1 VQPNQE
7 LNALIITD
15 ETHKK
20 AKEGVAQLASRL
32 SIEDANDK
40 DDLEMRDQSALYD
53 RKDSKIQDSSS
64 FNKHEDTLID
74 LKSMPTFRDK
84 PIKQEAHLVSKEW
97 PLKVA
102 LVGISGKEFSNDT
115 TSEDYFVWPPSS
127 METCLANEEILVWL
141 ACQSPATIE

>member
-40 DDLEMRDQSALYD
+40 DDLEMRD
-53 RKDSKIQDSSS
+53 
-64 FNKHEDTLID
+64 
-74 LKSMPTFRDK
+74 
-84 PIKQEAHLVSKEW
+84 
-97 PLKVA
+97 
-102 LVGISGKEFSNDT
+102 
-115 TSEDYFVWPPSS
+115 
-127 METCLANEEILVWL
+127 
-141 ACQSPATIE
+141 